1 MAVPF
6 TGIDAPG
13 TVSRRNNWPMTPC
26 NVVELKP
33 QLMKY
38 LEHITGTHVKPR
50 DIMDIDVKDLEPAD
64 VLIASPPCQPYTKMG
79 HQKGA
84 QDSRAEPFIK
94 LIYCAAEQRKLGDL
108 KAVIIEESP
117 GVLEYKLGM
126 RFIDIIDNWPITFC
140 NAVELNPQLLKC
152 LEHIAGTQVN
162 PRNIGW

>member
-50 DIMDIDVKDLEPAD
+50 DIMDIDVKDLEPVD

-94 LIYCAAEQRKLGDL
+94 LIYCAAELRSRRDL

-117 GVLEYKLGM
+117 GVLEYKRGV
-126 RFIDIIDNWPITFC
+126 RFIDIIDKLWEEQMPF
-140 NAVELNPQLLKC
+140 ERF
-152 LEHIAGTQVN
+152 
-162 PRNIGW
+162 PRVPNQC